1 MKSVLYYDY
10 NPNSDLTDSSDDTAI
25 FLYNIKYKIG
35 NNILLVGDIGNLGKR
50 LRMLG
55 VHVTIL
61 EDSNYK
67 EACYCLI
74 HNENCNVVK
83 GSLEYLPFADNHFDK
98 VIILDHFNNISDC
111 KQASKEINRVLKQDG
126 EIILEDLN
134 LKNIKV
140 KIKNIKRRL
149 CGENIKYYYPQDII
163 NLFSKLDFDG
173 DLKEFQNER
182 YIYIGKRKQIIQN
195 R

>member
-1 MKSVLYYDY
+1 MKSVLCCDYD
-10 NPNSDLTDSSDDTAI
+10 PNSDLIDSSDEVAN
-25 FLYNIKYKIG
+25 FLYSIKYNIG

-61 EDSNYK
+61 ENSHYEDV
-67 EACYCLI
+67 CYCLI

-83 GSLEYLPFADNHFDK
+83 GSLEYLPFADNNFDK
-98 VIILDHFNNISDC
+98 VIILNHFNNISNC
-111 KQASKEINRVLKQDG
+111 KQASKEINRVLKKDG
-126 EIILEDLN
+126 ELILEDLN

-140 KIKNIKRRL
+140 KIKHIKRKL

-163 NLFSKLDFDG
+163 NLFSKFNFDG
-173 DLKEFQNER
+173 DLKEFENER
-182 YIYIGKRKQIIQN
+182 YIYIGKRK
-195 R
+195 

>member
-1 MKSVLYYDY
+1 MKSLLYYDY
-10 NPNSDLTDSSDDTAI
+10 DPNVDLTDSSNDIAS

-61 EDSNYK
+61 EDSHYK
-67 EACYCLI
+67 DVCYYLI

-111 KQASKEINRVLKQDG
+111 TQASKEINRVLKQGG
-126 EIILEDLN
+126 ELILEDLN

-140 KIKNIKRRL
+140 KLKHIKRRL
-149 CGENIKYYYPQDII
+149 CGENIKYYYPKDII
-163 NLFSKLDFDG
+163 NLFSKLNFDG

-182 YIYIGKRKQIIQN
+182 YIYIGKRK
-195 R
+195 